1 MLGLLLILCLIS
13 LGISLILN
21 KVILPQLIR
30 LKAGQTVRDD
40 GPESHFKK
48 NGTPTMGGVIFIF
61 STIVTS
67 IGTVFYMKSKL
78 NFDSLYLTLLS
89 MILFG
94 IVGFLDDY
102 IKVVKK
108 QSLGLNAKQKILLQ
122 FIFAIIIS
130 VGSIII
136 NDNLDVYIPILKENV
151 DIGYFYLPFSIFVII
166 SLVNSVNL
174 TDGLDGLAS
183 FVTIIV
189 SVIFIFIAH
198 KFTNE
203 SLQVFLAIL
212 IGACIGFLK
221 LNRYPAKVFMGD
233 TGSMALGGAIAGV
246 STLLRVELI
255 VPLVCFIY
263 FMESVSVIV
272 QVLYFKKTGK
282 RFFKMAPIHHHFEKL
297 GWHET
302 KVVKIFCFVTLAMG
316 LLSIYLI

>member
-136 NDNLDVYIPILKENV
+136 NDNLDVYIPILKENI

-203 SLQVFLAIL
+203 SLQFFLAIL